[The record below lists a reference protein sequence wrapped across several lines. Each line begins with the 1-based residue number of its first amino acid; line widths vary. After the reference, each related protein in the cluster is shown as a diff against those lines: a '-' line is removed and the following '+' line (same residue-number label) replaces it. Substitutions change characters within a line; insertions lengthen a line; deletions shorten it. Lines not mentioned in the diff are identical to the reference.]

1 MDSCPLEVSP
11 AVLALRLAPYA
22 ARSVLRASKYQV
34 EIQKEILIK
43 TYSIIALI
51 FDRNSTSARIMYA
64 LLLLLTTVVSCI
76 LLAPGLH
83 DKLKSVPFCKD
94 GDGTK
99 SEGVGNFIESGI
111 NSLKDQISG
120 GVEGYQINC
129 SEAVGYLAVYR

>member
-1 MDSCPLEVSP
+1 
-11 AVLALRLAPYA
+11 
-22 ARSVLRASKYQV
+22 
-34 EIQKEILIK
+34 
-43 TYSIIALI
+43 
-51 FDRNSTSARIMYA
+51 MYA

-94 GDGTK
+94 GDETK

-120 GVEGYQINC
+120 GVDGYKINC